1 MWCPEMGIPPAT
13 SLYSSLSEC
22 APAAD
27 GARGRPHTISLSRR
41 DLREPSQPTAGS
53 ARPRLL
59 WIDDEVAPDDAAV
72 RLIALEGFRVDCA
85 SSGALGLAL
94 ARTHTY
100 DGILL
105 DLKLD
110 DMPGLDVLRRLEA
123 EGITTPVLVLT
134 GYPDIRPAV
143 DAMRWGA
150 WDFQP
155 KTILLDD
162 EWKGVVRRL
171 VDDGS
176 AGRASS
182 DARNTP
188 DLGRERCSQDSEI
201 AQELIERLDA
211 LARAGS
217 GVRLDQLTGPL
228 IRALLNP
235 DLSSWHFLACAK
247 AFRQVVMAAPTV
259 PLKELAA
266 GARDV
271 LVDVE
276 CRMRQSV
283 DPLLRMAMELLEA
296 PAVGSW
302 RRSEEEVAKT
312 IRLNASRL
320 GVLLQRGTGSDF
332 RAWRRTPAM
341 RLAVGEIGDTD
352 EHIDQIA
359 YRAGYEYPSQLSR
372 EFEEALGLSPRQFR
386 RLANACRGG

>member
-1 MWCPEMGIPPAT
+1 MVAEMGIPPAT
-13 SLYSSLSEC
+13 SLYSSPCGC
-22 APAAD
+22 APAVD
-27 GARGRPHTISLSRR
+27 GARARPHAISLSRR
-41 DLREPSQPTAGS
+41 DLREPSQTTTGS

-59 WIDDEVAPDDAAV
+59 WIDDEVAPDDATV

-85 SSGALGLAL
+85 SSGALGLEL
-94 ARTHTY
+94 ARTDAH

-105 DLKLD
+105 DLKLG

-134 GYPDIRPAV
+134 GHPDIRPAV

-162 EWKGVVRRL
+162 EWKGVFRRL
-171 VDDGS
+171 VDDGR
-176 AGRASS
+176 ARRASS

-188 DLGRERCSQDSEI
+188 GLGRERCEQDSEM
-201 AQELIERLDA
+201 AQELIERLDG
-211 LARAGS
+211 LARAPS
-217 GVRLDQLTGPL
+217 GHLDQLTGPL
-228 IRALLNP
+228 ICALLKP
-235 DLSSWHFLACAK
+235 DLSTWHFLACAK
-247 AFRQVVMAAPTV
+247 AFRQVVMAAPTI

-276 CRMRQSV
+276 CRLRQAV
-283 DPLLRMAMELLEA
+283 DPLLRRAMEVLEA
-296 PAVGSW
+296 PAMDSW

-312 IRLNASRL
+312 IRLNASQL
-320 GVLLQRGTGSDF
+320 GVVLQRGTGSNF
-332 RAWRRTPAM
+332 RECRRAPAI
-341 RLAVGEIGDTD
+341 RLAVGEIGNTH

-359 YRAGYEYPSQLSR
+359 YRAGYEYPSQFSR
-372 EFEEALGLSPRQFR
+372 EFEEVLGLSPRQFR
-386 RLANACRGG
+386 RLANTCRGG